1 VIRSRD
7 QRIVFAALYF
17 IVLLVDFLD
26 TQCSYTDRDN
36 PKAKVIEVEVEP
48 PRSRIVIS
56 VFDSMEKAQACC
68 QSPEY
73 KRIFAVR
80 EREANSRQLI
90 VEGLPR

>member
-26 TQCSYTDRDN
+26 IQRSYTDRDN
-36 PKAKVIEVEVEP
+36 PKAKVIEVEGEP

-56 VFDSMEKAQACC
+56 VFDSMAKAQAWR
-68 QSPEY
+68 QSPE
-73 KRIFAVR
+73 VR
-80 EREANSRQLI
+80 EREANSCQFI
-90 VEGLPR
+90 VEGLPG